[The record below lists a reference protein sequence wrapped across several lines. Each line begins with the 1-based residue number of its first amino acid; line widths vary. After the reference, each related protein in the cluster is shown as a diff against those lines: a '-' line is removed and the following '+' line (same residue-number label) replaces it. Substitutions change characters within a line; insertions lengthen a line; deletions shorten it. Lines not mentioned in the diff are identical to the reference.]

1 LILMTKL
8 QIPTILTSLI
18 VTAGCAATG
27 APAPISAGTESGS
40 HGPSPNPRN
49 VIIFIGDGV
58 GAAYWSA
65 ARIAAGTLAVEEMRV
80 MGLTDTRSDD
90 SRVTDSAAAATAL
103 AAGIR
108 TYNGAIGV
116 GSRCRELFLA
126 DSARVMS
133 DPAGCDP
140 LESVFDIAFR
150 SGIGTGL
157 VATSSVTHA
166 TPAAFGA
173 RVPYRRMQPEI
184 ARQLAAAPIDVLLG
198 GGRGFFDGTLR
209 PDSADLLSSL
219 CATATCLMTPTY
231 LRAYRAD
238 DRRLIGLFAE
248 NQMTAA
254 GSRSPTLPE
263 MTGVALAHLGT
274 NPQGF
279 VLMVEGSQPDWR
291 GHDNAP
297 LADVTREMLDFDQA
311 ISVGLDFAH
320 RNPETLVLVVADH
333 ETGGHSIVEEG
344 GVPVARYTAGGHT
357 GETTPHFA
365 TGPGADRFSGIR
377 DNDEIGRILLEI
389 VSRR

>member
-1 LILMTKL
+1 VVL
-8 QIPTILTSLI
+8 
-18 VTAGCAATG
+18 
-27 APAPISAGTESGS
+27 
-40 HGPSPNPRN
+40 
-49 VIIFIGDGV
+49 FIGDGV

-173 RVPYRRMQPEI
+173 RVPYRRKSQ
-184 ARQLAAAPIDVLLG
+184 G
-198 GGRGFFDGTLR
+198 
-209 PDSADLLSSL
+209 SS
-219 CATATCLMTPTY
+219 
-231 LRAYRAD
+231 
-238 DRRLIGLFAE
+238 RRLPSTFCSA
-248 NQMTAA
+248 
-254 GSRSPTLPE
+254 
-263 MTGVALAHLGT
+263 
-274 NPQGF
+274 
-279 VLMVEGSQPDWR
+279 
-291 GHDNAP
+291 
-297 LADVTREMLDFDQA
+297 ADVVSLTARF
-311 ISVGLDFAH
+311 
-320 RNPETLVLVVADH
+320 
-333 ETGGHSIVEEG
+333 
-344 GVPVARYTAGGHT
+344 VPIPQTCFRASARR
-357 GETTPHFA
+357 PHA
-365 TGPGADRFSGIR
+365 
-377 DNDEIGRILLEI
+377 
-389 VSRR
+389 